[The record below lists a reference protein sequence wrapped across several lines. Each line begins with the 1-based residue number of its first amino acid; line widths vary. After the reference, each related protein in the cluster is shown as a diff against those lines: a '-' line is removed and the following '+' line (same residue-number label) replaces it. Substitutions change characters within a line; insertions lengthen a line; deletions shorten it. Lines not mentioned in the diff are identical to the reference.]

1 MTVVAVVGSQWGDEG
16 KGKMTDYL
24 SQSAD
29 MTVRSNG
36 GNNAGHTIAFGGKT
50 FKMRLIPSGIFEAK
64 KETVIGN
71 GVVINPEV
79 LLDEIKY
86 LEDNGIN
93 TDKLAISNRA
103 HIVMPYDILQDVY
116 QEEAKGANKVGTTKN
131 GIGPTYMDKASR
143 IGIRM
148 CDLLEKDT
156 FEEKL
161 RFNLNEKNALFVN
174 VYGKEALKFEDI
186 FEKNGIGPTY
196 MDKASR
202 IGIRMCD
209 LLEKDT
215 FEEKLRFNLN
225 EKNALFVNVYG
236 KEALKFEDI
245 FEKYWKFGQELKK
258 YVTDTSVIVNDAI
271 DNDDKVLFEGAQGV
285 MLDIDQGTYPFVTS
299 SSTVTGGIATGIGI
313 GPSKVDTVIGI
324 CKAYTTRVGAGPF
337 PTELLDE
344 TGNYIRETGHEYGTV
359 TGRPRRVGWFDSVA
373 LRHSKRVAG
382 IDALSL
388 NLLDVFSGLKTV
400 KIAVAYELDGQKID
414 YYPASLKELE
424 RCKPIYEELPGWDED
439 ITKVTKL
446 EDLPENARH
455 FLSRVSEL
463 VGVPLVTVSVGP
475 DREQT
480 IVLKNPWEM

>member
-161 RFNLNEKNALFVN
+161 RFNLNEKN
-174 VYGKEALKFEDI
+174 
-186 FEKNGIGPTY
+186 
-196 MDKASR
+196 S
-202 IGIRMCD
+202 
-209 LLEKDT
+209 
-215 FEEKLRFNLN
+215 
-225 EKNALFVNVYG
+225 LFVNVYG

-245 FEKYWKFGQELKK
+245 FEKYWKLGQELKK

-299 SSTVTGGIATGIGI
+299 SNTVTGGIATGIGI

>member
-16 KGKMTDYL
+16 KGKITDYL

-186 FEKNGIGPTY
+186 FEK
-196 MDKASR
+196 
-202 IGIRMCD
+202 
-209 LLEKDT
+209 
-215 FEEKLRFNLN
+215 
-225 EKNALFVNVYG
+225 
-236 KEALKFEDI
+236 
-245 FEKYWKFGQELKK
+245 YWKLGQELKK